1 MNRIYTFI
9 VYAKAPP
16 KQFSGILGEIDLHA
30 IQFLLV
36 GGKYSIEETYAG
48 SDPVEWYSEILEQQG
63 IIVSQGK
70 LQKYKGETFI
80 WLQVD
85 LERTPIEEFTS
96 WSELDP
102 SDTETLAWRTFY
114 YPCYKGTTK
123 ECLGFAISAREI
135 YLQKTKRVLQ
145 LNTVLDAILSSD
157 SCAINVAPINQA
169 LKN

>member
-1 MNRIYTFI
+1 MNRQYTFL

-16 KQFSGILGEIDLHA
+16 KHFSGILGEIDLHA
-30 IQFLLV
+30 IQFLLM
-36 GGKYSIEETYAG
+36 GGKYSIEETYSG
-48 SDPVEWYSEILEQQG
+48 SNPVEWYIDILEQQG
-63 IIVSQGK
+63 IFVSQGK
-70 LQKYKGETFI
+70 QQKFKGETFI

-102 SDTETLAWRTFY
+102 NDTETLAWRTFY
-114 YPCYKGTTK
+114 YPCHAGTTK

-135 YLQKTKRVLQ
+135 FLQKTKKTLR

-157 SCAINVAPINQA
+157 SSTVEVLASE
-169 LKN
+169 